1 MRTVYWDYEENCVR
15 LIDQT
20 KLPDRFEVLACRT
33 VEELAEAIKRLSV
46 RGAPALEAAGGY
58 GIALATFIAGGKLEE
73 AKKFV
78 KEKADVLAKTR
89 PTAVNLFYGI
99 ERVLKVA
106 MDAESVEEMR
116 EKALR
121 EAEEIAEEDVRRNK
135 AMGEFGAELIPDNSV
150 VMTYCN
156 TGRLATVDWGTAL
169 GVVRS
174 AIEQGKKVKVI
185 ACETRPLNQGSRLT
199 CWELMQDG
207 IDVTLITDSMAGYVM
222 RKKKVDCVIVG
233 ADRIVRDA
241 VFNKIGTY
249 TVAVLAKEHGIPFY
263 VAAPSTTFDWSRY
276 EDDVVVEERTREEL
290 IYCNVKCMKTLIAP
304 KDVKVYNPA
313 FDATPLEYVSAL
325 ITEKGVIRPPY
336 SVNVP
341 EVLGF

>member
-1 MRTVYWDYEENCVR
+1 MRTIYWDYEENCVR

-20 KLPDRFEVLACRT
+20 KLPDVFEVLACRT
-33 VEELAEAIKRLSV
+33 VEDLAAAIKRLSV

-58 GIALATFIAGGKLEE
+58 GVALAAFLSPENIEKARE
-73 AKKFV
+73 FV
-78 KEKADVLAKTR
+78 REKADLLAKTR

-99 ERVLKVA
+99 ERVLRVA
-106 MDAESVEEMR
+106 MSAESVEEMR
-116 EKALR
+116 EKALK
-121 EAEEIAEEDVRRNK
+121 EAEEIAEEDVRRNR
-135 AMGEFGAELIPDNSV
+135 AMGEFGAELIPDNAV

-174 AIEQGKKVKVI
+174 AVEQGKRVKVI

-207 IDVTLITDSMAGYVM
+207 IDVMLITDSMAGYVM

-263 VAAPSTTFDWSRY
+263 VAAPSTTFDWSRC
-276 EDDVVVEERTREEL
+276 ENDVVVEERAREEL

-304 KDVKVYNPA
+304 RDVEVYNPA
-313 FDATPLEYVSAL
+313 FDATPLDYVSAL